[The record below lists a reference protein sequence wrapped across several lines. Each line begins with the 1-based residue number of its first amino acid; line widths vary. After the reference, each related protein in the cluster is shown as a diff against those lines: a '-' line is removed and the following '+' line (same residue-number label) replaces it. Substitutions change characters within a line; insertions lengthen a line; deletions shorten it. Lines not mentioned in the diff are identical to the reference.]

1 MLRLQSVIMILSL
14 PFKKKERKEKGIV
27 RSRLSSFSTTL
38 CLSISHSFSL
48 TPSLSFTPSSAHILC
63 EKVSPQQIN
72 CIVTCHFK
80 GTEAQHA
87 DA

>member
-1 MLRLQSVIMILSL
+1 MILSL